1 MWVGLVRGYGS
12 LAAGRGPTCSVPTGK
27 NLAPAQTAAGAA
39 VAGLREQP
47 IGASS
52 CGGWKSITQELRA
65 VMSVQ
70 QDAVDPDQGGCANM
84 ALLALVMLWIGTLL
98 GVSFLATPAKFL
110 APSLTL
116 PVALDVGRQTFAVF
130 NKIEWVY
137 IVVCA
142 LLIAIGPRN
151 RLGSAGLV
159 AVAMLSALQM
169 GWLLP
174 ELDVRVG
181 TIIAGGQP
189 PASPLHHLYIVAEVA
204 KLVALGMVA
213 VTAARRLLAGQ
224 RLAPA
229 PA

>member
-1 MWVGLVRGYGS
+1 
-12 LAAGRGPTCSVPTGK
+12 
-27 NLAPAQTAAGAA
+27 
-39 VAGLREQP
+39 
-47 IGASS
+47 
-52 CGGWKSITQELRA
+52 

-159 AVAMLSALQM
+159 AVAILSALQM

-189 PASPLHHLYIVAEVA
+189 PWHGGGNGGAPPSRRS
-204 KLVALGMVA
+204 
-213 VTAARRLLAGQ
+213 AAGARTRVMRPTQPSAISATPDGRSCRFRFSADRRGK
-224 RLAPA
+224 
-229 PA
+229 